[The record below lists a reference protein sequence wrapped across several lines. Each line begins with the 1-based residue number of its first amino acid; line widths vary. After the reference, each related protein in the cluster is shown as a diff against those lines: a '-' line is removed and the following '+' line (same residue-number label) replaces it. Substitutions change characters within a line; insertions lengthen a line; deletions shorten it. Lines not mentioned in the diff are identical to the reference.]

1 MNDAEHA
8 ESIRSPNHENWK
20 MKFTFMANFPT
31 SKYVENMN
39 IEYTISVSVLNDI
52 IAWQKYLH

>member
-1 MNDAEHA
+1 
-8 ESIRSPNHENWK
+8 
-20 MKFTFMANFPT
+20 MANFPN

-52 IAWQKYLH
+52 IARQKYLH

>member
-20 MKFTFMANFPT
+20 MKITFMANFPN

>member
-1 MNDAEHA
+1 
-8 ESIRSPNHENWK
+8 
-20 MKFTFMANFPT
+20 MANFPN

-39 IEYTISVSVLNDI
+39 IEYTISVLNDI